1 MRPAAAG
8 AERLPSTRRHAE
20 KIPDPPSKS
29 RDAARDA
36 PAHPA
41 AVLLAA
47 TLPAALRDALAAR
60 YALAGPLSPPFAQ
73 AVTAMPDAAR
83 AAVRAIVSI
92 GSVAITRDVL
102 AQFPALGLV
111 CCIGSGHEGVD
122 VAAAHARGVT
132 VAHSPGANAASVAE
146 VAMGLLIA
154 SVRGFRA
161 EAARIENGGWRGN
174 AQSRAT
180 LRHGLAGRR
189 LGIYGMGAIGAAIAR
204 RARAFDM
211 EVGYHNRRPRADDDT
226 RYFDSLARL
235 AAWCDALVVSVRAA
249 EATRHTVDAEVL
261 AALGADGHVVNIAR
275 GNVIDEA
282 ALIDA
287 LQRGVI
293 AGAGLDVFEHE
304 PAVPAA
310 LLALPGVVALPHIGG
325 ASREA
330 QAAMQAMTLANLE
343 AFFAGAPLPSPVAA

>member
-1 MRPAAAG
+1 M
-8 AERLPSTRRHAE
+8 
-20 KIPDPPSKS
+20 
-29 RDAARDA
+29 
-36 PAHPA
+36 HPA
-41 AVLLAA
+41 PVLLAA
-47 TLPAALRDALAAR
+47 TLPAAMREALAAR
-60 YALAGPLSPPFAQ
+60 YTLAGPLSSPFAQ

-83 AAVRAIVSI
+83 AAVRAIVSV
-92 GSVAITRDVL
+92 GSVVITREVL

-111 CCIGSGHEGVD
+111 CCIGSGYEGVD
-122 VAAAHARGVT
+122 VAAAHASGIA

-154 SVRGFRA
+154 SVRGFRV
-161 EAARIENGGWRGN
+161 EATRIGDGGWRGN
-174 AQSRAT
+174 AQSRT
-180 LRHGLAGRR
+180 PVRHGLAGRR

-204 RARAFDM
+204 RAHAFDM
-211 EVGYHNRRPRADDDT
+211 QIGYHNRRPRADTDA
-226 RYFDSLARL
+226 RYFDSLAGL
-235 AAWCDALVVSVRAA
+235 AAWCDVLVVSVRAA
-249 EATRHTVDAEVL
+249 EATRHTVDAGVL

-310 LLALPGVVALPHIGG
+310 LLALPGVIALPHIGG

-330 QAAMQAMTLANLE
+330 QAAMQVMTLANLE
-343 AFFAGAPLPSPVAA
+343 AFFAGTPLPSPVAA